1 MSYKQQTLYCFTH
14 ESRTGTSAEATADVR
29 MQKYEEKVERQN
41 IAAFLPE
48 KNIFTLDA
56 KALEREDVMGLLFLA
71 GGQSWKIF

>member
-1 MSYKQQTLYCFTH
+1 
-14 ESRTGTSAEATADVR
+14 

-48 KNIFTLDA
+48 KTIFTLDT

-71 GGQSWKIF
+71 GGQS